1 MTKKKAPKAK
11 QKKQIR
17 DGAVQERDFFGDVMD
32 VVRKVPKGRVT
43 SYGAIARYIGAARS
57 ARLVG
62 YCMNN
67 AHVVKP
73 SVPAHRVVNSAGLLT
88 GKHHFATPTRMADLL
103 KKEGVQV
110 KKDQVVDFK
119 KKFWDPGMRADIIAH
134 LDKGGA
140 GLDPLV
146 RSAIAQL
153 RGKP

>member
-1 MTKKKAPKAK
+1 MAKKKAPTAK
-11 QKKQIR
+11 KKQVR

-32 VVRKVPKGRVT
+32 VVRQIPKGRVT
-43 SYGAIARYIGAARS
+43 TYGAIARYIGAARS

-103 KKEGVQV
+103 KKEGVKA
-110 KKDQVVDFK
+110 KKDQVVDFN
-119 KKFWDPGMRADIIAH
+119 KKFWDPMIE
-134 LDKGGA
+134 L
-140 GLDPLV
+140 GL
-146 RSAIAQL
+146 
-153 RGKP
+153 

>member
-1 MTKKKAPKAK
+1 MAK
-11 QKKQIR
+11 RTVQQ
-17 DGAVQERDFFGDVMD
+17 GAVQERDFFADVMD

-119 KKFWDPGMRADIIAH
+119 KKFWDPMVE
-134 LDKGGA
+134 L
-140 GLDPLV
+140 GL
-146 RSAIAQL
+146 
-153 RGKP
+153 